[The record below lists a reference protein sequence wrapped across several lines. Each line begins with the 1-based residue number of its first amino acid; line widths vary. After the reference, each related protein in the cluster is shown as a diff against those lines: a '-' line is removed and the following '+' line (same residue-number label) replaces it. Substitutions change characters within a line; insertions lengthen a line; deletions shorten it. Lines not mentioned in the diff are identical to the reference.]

1 MEVGEKIMFPFGGKE
16 KEGTIYKIFEK
27 TIYIKADFNKQKGKI
42 IRRKLAQLTEKKAK
56 KK

>member
-16 KEGTIYKIFEK
+16 KEGTIYKMFEK
-27 TIYIKADFNKQKGKI
+27 TIYIKADFTKQKGKI